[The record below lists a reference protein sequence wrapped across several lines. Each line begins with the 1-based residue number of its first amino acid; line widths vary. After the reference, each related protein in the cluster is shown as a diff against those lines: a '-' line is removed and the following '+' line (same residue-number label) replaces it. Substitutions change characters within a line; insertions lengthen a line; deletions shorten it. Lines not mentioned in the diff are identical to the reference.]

1 MIVQSDILEWAE
13 RYDGEPFHAAFMDA
27 PYHLA
32 EITRRFGKSDSA
44 QAQYGTDGAFQR
56 ASKGFMGKQWD
67 GGDIAFRP
75 ETWDAIA
82 RHLYPGGWIVSF
94 GGSRTWH
101 RMACAMEDAGLIIQ
115 PTMFLWAYGSGF
127 PKATRPDAHID
138 ARAFRTWLAD
148 HPEEREL
155 LALMKRAGK
164 RDPIDKKAAQG
175 YERELKQRAGLAP
188 EIVGQKKHAP
198 KFDAA
203 GHGYREK
210 DNGYNSKDRE
220 SFDLTEPATALA
232 RDWAGH
238 RYGGQAIKPA
248 VEPIIFAQ
256 KPYDGPPVESM
267 TRTGAG
273 ALWIEGARIGTAEDM
288 NPRDFDDSRRTTPKF
303 DHIYKS
309 TAPLRSS
316 SGAVPNGRWPANL
329 VLSHL
334 PDCNGNCAPGCPVA
348 ALGAQSG
355 ESEARRSIRRKAG
368 SHIGLLQGDDSWQFR
383 YDNEGGHDD
392 TGTAARFFYNADW
405 QYERL
410 EQADPVGYFAK
421 ASKGEREAGLD
432 DMQVRLMRDLYGVD
446 DDFEEFDDAVD
457 GHAVYG
463 DYAGTPEHGSNMGS
477 RRFDTATIND
487 GRPTPIDNPYQRG
500 ETKRKNIHPTVK
512 PIALNRWLATL
523 LLPPARYAPRRLL
536 VPFAGVASEYIGAM
550 LAGWEAIV
558 GVELEAQ
565 HVRIAQARIAYWQQ
579 MRYRLMNPDTPIKL
593 RPGAKVPDGQLELF

>member
-1 MIVQSDILEWAE
+1 MIIQADILKWSD
-13 RYDGEPFHAAFMDA
+13 RYAGDLFHAAFMDS
-27 PYHLA
+27 PY
-32 EITRRFGKSDSA
+32 EM
-44 QAQYGTDGAFQR
+44 Q
-56 ASKGFMGKQWD
+56 FMGKGWD
-67 GGDIAFRP
+67 NSGIAFRP

-82 RHLYPGGWIVSF
+82 RHLHPGGWIVSF

-115 PTMFLWAYGSGF
+115 PTMFLWSYAQGF

-138 ARAFRTWLAD
+138 ARAFRDWLAS
-148 HPEEREL
+148 HPTERAYLQSFRDRESE
-155 LALMKRAGK
+155 ARRA
-164 RDPIDKKAAQG
+164 KKADPCPETDALLRAAQKVTKQIIV
-175 YERELKQRAGLAP
+175 ELKEQAGLSP
-188 EIVGQKKHAP
+188 EVIGQKRHQP
-198 KFDAA
+198 KFAA
-203 GHGYREK
+203 AELGYREK
-210 DNGYNSKDRE
+210 DNGYNSKERE
-220 SFDLTEPATALA
+220 SFNLTAPATALA

-267 TRTGAG
+267 VRTGAG
-273 ALWIEGARIGTAEDM
+273 ALWIDGARIGTDGGGTHCTNRNALGQCLGHKNAGRSTSGETFHG
-288 NPRDFDDSRRTTPKF
+288 PDS
-303 DHIYKS
+303 D
-309 TAPLRSS
+309 
-316 SGAVPNGRWPANL
+316 GGRWPSNL
-329 VLSHL
+329 ALCHL
-334 PDCNGNCAPGCPVA
+334 PSCNGDCAPGCPVA

-355 ESEARRSIRRKAG
+355 ESEATRSIRVDRNTKPG
-368 SHIGLLQGDDSWQFR
+368 
-383 YDNEGGHDD
+383 YDGGWKPLAIERGHDD
-392 TGTAARFFYNADW
+392 TGTAARFFYQSDW

-421 ASKGEREAGLD
+421 ASRSEREAGLD
-432 DMQVRLMRDLYGVD
+432 DMQVRLLREWYGD
-446 DDFEEFDDAVD
+446 DIEEFNDAVD
-457 GHAVYG
+457 SMAVYG

-512 PIALNRWLATL
+512 PIALSRWLATL

-550 LAGWEAIV
+550 LAGWEQIE
-558 GVELEAQ
+558 GIELEES
-565 HVRIAQARIAYWQQ
+565 HVKIARARIAYWEQL
-579 MRYRLMNPDTPIKL
+579 RYRLMNPDEPIKL